1 MRPGQSAAT
10 HNQELGDDAIQF
22 QSQPVIRPSG
32 CSPEPASL
40 RVATA
45 LLISAAVALLLIHA
59 GAWGGMLAEGDLLP
73 FLD

>member
-1 MRPGQSAAT
+1 MMTLSNSNLSQSYVRPVARR
-10 HNQELGDDAIQF
+10 NQL
-22 QSQPVIRPSG
+22 P
-32 CSPEPASL
+32 L

>member
-1 MRPGQSAAT
+1 MTLSNPNLSQSYGRPVARQ
-10 HNQELGDDAIQF
+10 NQFPI
-22 QSQPVIRPSG
+22 
-32 CSPEPASL
+32 

-45 LLISAAVALLLIHA
+45 ILISAAVALLLIHA